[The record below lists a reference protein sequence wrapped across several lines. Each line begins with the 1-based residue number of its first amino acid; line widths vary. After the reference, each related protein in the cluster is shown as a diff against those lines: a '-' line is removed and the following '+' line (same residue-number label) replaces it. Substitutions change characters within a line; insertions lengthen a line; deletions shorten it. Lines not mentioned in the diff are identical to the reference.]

1 MVDTVRSNRQKKLAV
16 MAGVVITGVAV
27 FVVIVQ
33 PQLKVRK
40 GRLGQVQQLG
50 LKLTKMRGDLMIKDR
65 IDDIYSEIEP
75 LIASTGTEQ
84 QRISLFTRELNDLY
98 SRLDVKIRL
107 VKILPLAE
115 EEFYTRLAVKIEMS
129 GHIRN
134 ILRFICSVEAH
145 ANPLKIEQ
153 FALKTRDI
161 VDNVEASFLISKVV
175 AKTTM

>member
-1 MVDTVRSNRQKKLAV
+1 VVDTVRTNRQKILAV
-16 MAGVVITGVAV
+16 ITAVIITGVAV
-27 FVVIVQ
+27 FVVVVE
-33 PQLKVRK
+33 PQLKVHQS
-40 GRLGQVQQLG
+40 RLKQVQILR
-50 LKLTKMRGDLMIKDR
+50 LKLTKMRGDVLIKDR
-65 IDDIYSEIEP
+65 IDDVYSEIEP

-107 VKILPLAE
+107 VKILPLVE
-115 EEFYTRLAVKIEMS
+115 EEFYTRLEVKLEMS

-153 FALKTRDI
+153 FGLKTRDI
-161 VDNVEASFLISKVV
+161 VDNVEASFLITKVV
-175 AKTTM
+175 AKTAM